1 MKINNINLI
10 IKNHFTNSLQN
21 NFDNKK
27 SYIIHTYIVIY
38 IIINSANFII
48 FAFIIITIKLYI
60 LSYFKVSRV

>member
-27 SYIIHTYIVIY
+27 
-38 IIINSANFII
+38 
-48 FAFIIITIKLYI
+48 IITYKTKKKY
-60 LSYFKVSRV
+60 KN